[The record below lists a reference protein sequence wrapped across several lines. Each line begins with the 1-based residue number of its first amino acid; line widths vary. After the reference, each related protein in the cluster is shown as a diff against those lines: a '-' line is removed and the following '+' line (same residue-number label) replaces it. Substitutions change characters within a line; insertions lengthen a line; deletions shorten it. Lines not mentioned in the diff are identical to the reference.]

1 MDRSHANPVATP
13 PAAGSRELATL
24 RARIDDVD
32 RELLE
37 ALSRR
42 AELAREVSRMKR
54 AGGLPPLDPAREAEI
69 VRRAVG
75 RARALHIPD
84 EEVRDLVWRTLA
96 LCRQAQAR
104 TDQGG

>member
-1 MDRSHANPVATP
+1 MDRSHANPVAAV
-13 PAAGSRELATL
+13 PAAGSQDLATL

-54 AGGLPPLDPAREAEI
+54 AGGLPSLDPAREAAI

-75 RARALHIPD
+75 RARELHIPD
-84 EEVRDLVWRTLA
+84 EEVRDLTWRTLA
-96 LCRQAQAR
+96 LCRQAQAGV
-104 TDQGG
+104 DGGG

>member
-13 PAAGSRELATL
+13 PAAGTQDLATL

-54 AGGLPPLDPAREAEI
+54 AGGMPRLDPAREAEI

-75 RARALHIPD
+75 RARALQIPD
-84 EEVRDLVWRTLA
+84 EEVRDLAWRTLA

-104 TDQGG
+104 VDQPG